1 MQHLG
6 SCLVGMAASCSS
18 CRRRRYTFK
27 HSDSPLLMLKKTAPH
42 RFGPQKGLFHFE
54 DPRRASQTMM
64 RAIAAAALGAA
75 AAVPA
80 LAATSFY
87 LVVPLPIRM
96 QAVDPITVNL
106 TGATLPSAKVDQAYS
121 ENLHPYLLVTGD
133 SAYDS
138 TVVSWSVVAGVLPAG
153 LALDASTGIVAG
165 TPTAATSAPA
175 TFTVRATYK
184 GQNGQAD
191 YSIEVALNIVVTLAG
206 AELPKATINK
216 AYSQTLHP
224 YLTVT
229 GDPAYDPAAVRWS
242 LTESVLPA
250 GLTLNNTTGVVAG
263 TPTTP
268 IEAATFQVVA
278 VYKDAEGRAVY
289 TLKVADLAFDAL
301 QIATMNS
308 RTTDSATCVLLKDT
322 KVNCWGTNTYGQL
335 GIGNTTASST
345 PKLVSNLTDVKSIVG
360 GGYGFCALLNTG
372 AVKCWGYGAWGNIGD
387 GGWNNRTTPAA
398 VTGISTAVELTGGL
412 NHFCARLS
420 DTSVKCW
427 GLNSN
432 GQLGDSTTAS
442 KASPV
447 SVLQVGSGTA
457 PLTGVTAISAGWDH
471 TCATMANGTAT
482 CWGMNNFNKL
492 GDNSGSQSLR
502 PVAVKSLTGVQKL
515 MTGANHN
522 CAILTGGGLQCWG
535 ANDQGQL
542 GLGHK
547 TSVNT
552 PTAVT
557 VPGGVVDLDASE
569 LFTCAVTSAGAVYC
583 WGGNGNGQL
592 GDGTRI
598 GKTSPVRAIASG
610 ASQITIGYSTSCSL
624 GTDGGVKCW
633 GVGQGVGPL
642 GGSNTPVVVKPAS

>member
-1 MQHLG
+1 
-6 SCLVGMAASCSS
+6 
-18 CRRRRYTFK
+18 
-27 HSDSPLLMLKKTAPH
+27 
-42 RFGPQKGLFHFE
+42 
-54 DPRRASQTMM
+54 
-64 RAIAAAALGAA
+64 
-75 AAVPA
+75 
-80 LAATSFY
+80 
-87 LVVPLPIRM
+87 M
-96 QAVDPITVNL
+96 QAVDPITVSL

-121 ENLHPYLLVTGD
+121 ENLHPYLSVTGD

-138 TVVSWSVVAGVLPAG
+138 TVVSWSVVGGALPAG
-153 LALDASTGIVAG
+153 LSLDPATGVVGG
-165 TPTAATSAPA
+165 TPTAATASPA

-184 GQNGQAD
+184 GKNGQAD

-206 AELPKATINK
+206 ADLPKATINK

-224 YLTVT
+224 YLSVT

-242 LTESVLPA
+242 LAESVLPA

-263 TPTTP
+263 TPTAP
-268 IEAATFQVVA
+268 IDAATFQVVA

-322 KVNCWGTNTYGQL
+322 TVNCWGTNTYGQL
-335 GIGNTTASST
+335 GTGNTTASST
-345 PKLVSNLTDVKSIVG
+345 PKLVSNLTNVKSIAG

-372 AVKCWGYGAWGNIGD
+372 AVKCWGYGSWGNIGD
-387 GGWNNRTTPAA
+387 GSWNNRTTPAS
-398 VTGISTAVELTGGL
+398 VIGISNAVELTGGL

-447 SVLQVGSGTA
+447 SVVQVGSGTS

>member
-1 MQHLG
+1 MFKKSLLSLSCAALLG
-6 SCLVGMAASCSS
+6 
-18 CRRRRYTFK
+18 
-27 HSDSPLLMLKKTAPH
+27 
-42 RFGPQKGLFHFE
+42 
-54 DPRRASQTMM
+54 
-64 RAIAAAALGAA
+64 AIAAPAFAA
-75 AAVPA
+75 A
-80 LAATSFY
+80 SFY
-87 LVVPLPIRM
+87 LVVPIPIRM
-96 QAVDPITVNL
+96 QAVEPITVSL
-106 TGATLPSAKVDQAYS
+106 IGAALPSAKVDHTYS
-121 ENLHPYLLVTGD
+121 ESLHPYLSVTGD
-133 SAYDS
+133 STYDS
-138 TVVSWSVVAGVLPAG
+138 TTVSWSVVGGALPAG
-153 LALDASTGIVAG
+153 LSLDPATGVVGG
-165 TPTAATSAPA
+165 TPTAATASPA

-229 GDPAYDPAAVRWS
+229 GDPAYDPSAVRWS
-242 LTESVLPA
+242 LAESVLPA

-268 IEAATFQVVA
+268 IESATFQVVA
-278 VYKDAEGRAVY
+278 AYKDAEGRAIY

-301 QIATMNS
+301 QIATLNS
-308 RTTDSATCVLLKDT
+308 RYVDDSTTCVLLKDST
-322 KVNCWGTNTYGQL
+322 VNCWGNNLYGQL
-335 GIGNTTASST
+335 GTGNTTASMT

-360 GGYGFCALLNTG
+360 GGAGFCALLNTG
-372 AVKCWGYGAWGNIGD
+372 AVKCWGYGSWGNIGD
-387 GGWNNRTTPAA
+387 GNWNSRTTPTS
-398 VTGISTAVELTGGL
+398 VIGITNAVELTGGL
-412 NHFCARLS
+412 NHYCARLS

-432 GQLGDSTTAS
+432 GQLGDSTTTS

-447 SVLQVGSGTA
+447 SVVQVGSGTA
-457 PLTGVTAISAGWDH
+457 PLTGVAAISAGRDH
-471 TCATMANGTAT
+471 TCATMSDGTAT
-482 CWGMNNFNKL
+482 CWGLNNFNKL
-492 GDNSGSQSLR
+492 GDNSGTQRTR
-502 PVAVKSLTGVQKL
+502 PVVVASLAGVQKL
-515 MTGANHN
+515 ITGANHN
-522 CAILTGGGLQCWG
+522 CAMMTGGGLQCWG

-557 VPGGVVDLDASE
+557 VPGGVVGLSASE
-569 LFTCAVTSAGAVYC
+569 LFTCAVTSTGAVYC

-598 GKTSPVRAIASG
+598 GKTSPVLAIASG